1 MSKPRIRV
9 QPVHIA
15 LAVAVVALAV
25 VGVQMVN
32 ASPGPGA
39 GPAPAVSSP
48 AAPDGQ
54 VVADSPAGAAAE
66 TPAPAGQ
73 TTPGAPPVE
82 EHDDH
87 DDGADDGVDDGQ
99 ATAAPDP
106 ADVTAARTA
115 AMAFT
120 AAWLNTTNKTPDQ
133 WRADLASHITP
144 ALANDLAAADPSTV
158 PVGQIG
164 SPITV
169 TVGQGRLAN
178 VTIPITTGGAVTVT
192 VVLDGRPL
200 VSDVDWV
207 KP

>member
-1 MSKPRIRV
+1 MNTPRI
-9 QPVHIA
+9 PSIYIA
-15 LAVAVVALAV
+15 LAAVAVVLVV

-32 ASPGPGA
+32 AGPGA

-48 AAPDGQ
+48 AAPGGQ
-54 VVADSPAGAAAE
+54 AVADSPAGAAAE

-73 TTPGAPPVE
+73 TTPGTPPAE
-82 EHDDH
+82 DH
-87 DDGADDGVDDGQ
+87 DDGADDGADDGP
-99 ATAAPDP
+99 ATAVPAP

-120 AAWLNTTNKTPDQ
+120 AAWLNTTNKTADQ

-144 ALANDLAAADPSTV
+144 ALANDLASADPSTV

-169 TVGQGRLAN
+169 TVGQGRLAQ

-192 VVLDGRPL
+192 VVLDGHPL

>member
-1 MSKPRIRV
+1 MSTPRFRV
-9 QPVHIA
+9 QPIYIA
-15 LAVAVVALAV
+15 LAAVAFVAIV

-32 ASPGPGA
+32 ARTDTRA
-39 GPAPAVSSP
+39 
-48 AAPDGQ
+48 
-54 VVADSPAGAAAE
+54 
-66 TPAPAGQ
+66 TPAGQ
-73 TTPGAPPVE
+73 PTPGTEPA
-82 EHDDH
+82 DGD
-87 DDGADDGVDDGQ
+87 DDGADDGP
-99 ATAAPDP
+99 ATAAPAP

-115 AMAFT
+115 ATSFT
-120 AAWLNTTNKTPDQ
+120 AAWLNTTNKSPDQ
-133 WRADLASHITP
+133 WRADLAGHITP

-169 TVGQGRLAN
+169 TVGADRLAH

-192 VVLDGRPL
+192 VVLDEHPL